1 MTYTST
7 FRSAGIGTTYAGAF
21 KSANIGSKN
30 VGIGYIHI
38 FIKAVPTQVKTLEQG
53 LKVPGPIKALVQV
66 CVTLSPHSKA
76 NGLKCREKKC
86 RDRNFDPILVLFR
99 AIPVVLKT
107 LGQPHFFVVNFYC
120 EVVMGTKN
128 GDGETVA
135 NPFKEESKVDDS
147 VRY

>member
-7 FRSAGIGTTYAGAF
+7 FRSDGIGTTHAGAF
-21 KSANIGSKN
+21 KSANTGSKN

-38 FIKAVPTQVKTLEQG
+38 FIKAVPTQVKTPEQG

-66 CVTLSPHSKA
+66 RVTLSPHSKA

-86 RDRNFDPILVLFR
+86 RDRNFDPILALFR

-107 LGQPHFFVVNFYC
+107 LG
-120 EVVMGTKN
+120 
-128 GDGETVA
+128 
-135 NPFKEESKVDDS
+135 
-147 VRY
+147 

>member
-21 KSANIGSKN
+21 KSANTGCKN

-66 CVTLSPHSKA
+66 CVTLSPHSNA
-76 NGLKCREKKC
+76 SGLKRREKK
-86 RDRNFDPILVLFR
+86 RRNRNFDPIPALFR
-99 AIPVVLKT
+99 AIPAIFKM
-107 LGQPHFFVVNFYC
+107 LG
-120 EVVMGTKN
+120 
-128 GDGETVA
+128 
-135 NPFKEESKVDDS
+135 
-147 VRY
+147 